1 MSKNEKTGLIIG
13 SIAAAVASVAGCLA
27 TVKAVKEIKEDLHE
41 VALVSPSGKNMV
53 SVNRGT
59 SQFAIGLTYIKLKA
73 ENEEGKTCEMA
84 FLAGKRS
91 DKVIFNWKDDDH
103 LDFQLGDERC
113 KQYCD
118 VIFGEDDISMTYYLK
133 KIEK

>member
-1 MSKNEKTGLIIG
+1 MNKNEKTGLIIG

-27 TVKAVKEIKEDLHE
+27 TIKAVKEIKEDLHE
-41 VALVSPSGKNMV
+41 VALVSPSGNNMV

-59 SQFAIGLTYIKLKA
+59 SAIGLTYIKLVA
-73 ENEEGKTCEMA
+73 ENESGKTCDMT
-84 FLAGKRS
+84 FLAGKKS